1 MTPTLAQIQ
10 EHFSKAKE
18 IRCLKLNVPIDVAAV
33 KFFLFDETENCWNGP
48 FGLVTFWK
56 DGSYA
61 EITKKKCGEGC
72 TGCKPCEEKRKLKN
86 KE

>member
-10 EHFSKAKE
+10 EHFSKVKE
-18 IRCLKLNVPIDVAAV
+18 IRCLKLNVPIDVSAV

-61 EITKKKCGEGC
+61 EITKKKCNPED
-72 TGCKPCEEKRKLKN
+72 CKKCEDCADKRKN
-86 KE
+86 KK